1 MSGGYTDLVYFV
13 FIITLVLTTVY
24 LTGFVLEF
32 LLERRGENGLRT
44 ESRKRIGLIYWIAVV
59 LFLALFYRHL
69 IGDSM
74 DYICLQ
80 YIRSGAMED
89 FKAQMADWFSVLE
102 NPKIK
107 DVVLEPVNDDQGPI
121 KLYLPTEDQDHILN
135 RAVAGYYR
143 KDSVVMKK

>member
-1 MSGGYTDLVYFV
+1 
-13 FIITLVLTTVY
+13 
-24 LTGFVLEF
+24 
-32 LLERRGENGLRT
+32 
-44 ESRKRIGLIYWIAVV
+44 
-59 LFLALFYRHL
+59 
-69 IGDSM
+69 M

-89 FKAQMADWFSVLE
+89 FKAQMAEWFSVLE
-102 NPKIK
+102 NPRIK

>member
-1 MSGGYTDLVYFV
+1 M
-13 FIITLVLTTVY
+13 Y
-24 LTGFVLEF
+24 LTGFVLEW
-32 LLERRGENGLRT
+32 RGEKELQAK
-44 ESRKRIGLIYWIAVV
+44 SRKRIGVTYGIAVA